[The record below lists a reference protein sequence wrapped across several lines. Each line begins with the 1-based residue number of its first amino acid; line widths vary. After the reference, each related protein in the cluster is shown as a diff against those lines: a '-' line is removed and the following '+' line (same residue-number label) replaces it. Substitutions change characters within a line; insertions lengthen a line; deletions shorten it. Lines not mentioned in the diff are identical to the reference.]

1 MSWLLLLNKRGM
13 LVLAPFR
20 TKPGGLPSGKK
31 KICRKQTNKALLLVC
46 CLCWTQVSI
55 SKCVF

>member
-20 TKPGGLPSGKK
+20 TKPGGFAKWEKENL
-31 KICRKQTNKALLLVC
+31 
-46 CLCWTQVSI
+46 
-55 SKCVF
+55 